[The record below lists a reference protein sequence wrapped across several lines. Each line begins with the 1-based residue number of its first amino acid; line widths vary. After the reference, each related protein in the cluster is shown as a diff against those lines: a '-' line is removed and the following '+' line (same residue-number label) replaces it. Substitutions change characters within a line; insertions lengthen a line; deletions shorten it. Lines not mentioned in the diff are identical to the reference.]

1 MFLRRLIVPF
11 FFEDCVTTKRY
22 RNYILDVFMNQL
34 HDKELTHGY
43 VQQDGAA
50 REGLR
55 YLRLISQDLRQARSL
70 DHPLIFSCIL
80 V

>member
-22 RNYILDVFMNQL
+22 RNYILDVLMNQL
-34 HDKELTHGY
+34 HDKEWTHGY
-43 VQQDGAA
+43 VQKDGAAAHIA

-55 YLRLISQDLRQARSL
+55 NLRQFYDDRLISQDLRRARS
-70 DHPLIFSCIL
+70 P
-80 V
+80 